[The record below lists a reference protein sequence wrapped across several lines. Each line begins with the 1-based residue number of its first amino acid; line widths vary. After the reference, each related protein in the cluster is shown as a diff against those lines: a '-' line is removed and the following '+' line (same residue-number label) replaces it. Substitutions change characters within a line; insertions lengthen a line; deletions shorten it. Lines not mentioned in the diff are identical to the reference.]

1 MRPFGALLCG
11 VAMVLVAIGCHQSP
25 TAPGSLSLAGT
36 WDGPG
41 ANHLGNHSISMTV
54 AQSGTTLSGTVT
66 TSAVDPVGTTCA
78 SCHMSKVGTFTGAI
92 TGTTLSLLMNFPS
105 GNPADPTPHCAST
118 ITLSLTDVTA
128 TRIAGAYS
136 GLDTCEG
143 SFTGATLAM
152 TRR

>member
-1 MRPFGALLCG
+1 MRPFAALLG
-11 VAMVLVAIGCHQSP
+11 GSAVLIVAIACSQSP
-25 TAPGSLSLAGT
+25 TAPSVLSLAGT

-41 ANHLGNHSISMTV
+41 TNHLGNHTISMTV
-54 AQSGTTLSGTVT
+54 AQSGTALSGTVT
-66 TSAVDPVGTTCA
+66 TRAVDPVGSTCA
-78 SCHMSKVGTFTGAI
+78 SCHMNKVGTFNGTITGA
-92 TGTTLSLLMNFPS
+92 TLSLVMNFPS

-118 ITLSLTDVTA
+118 ITVALTDVTA
-128 TRIAGAYS
+128 ARIAGAYS